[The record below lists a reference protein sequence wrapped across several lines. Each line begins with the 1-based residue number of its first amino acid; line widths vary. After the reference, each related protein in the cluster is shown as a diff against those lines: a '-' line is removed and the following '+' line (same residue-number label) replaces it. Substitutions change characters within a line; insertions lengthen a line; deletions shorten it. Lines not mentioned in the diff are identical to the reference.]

1 MTLPMFLK
9 PLDSLTDEEL
19 MQRVNA
25 NDDDRAYGELYH
37 RHARKLMGFFFRQS
51 GGDEALAA
59 DLTQDTFMRVW
70 TARNKFATSFSR
82 SARDPFGVQDSRFK
96 IQDSGSKVQG
106 ASFRTWMLTIG
117 YNLVKNHY
125 RLSEHQ
131 KQYEQFVVRTGEEV
145 AESNIV
151 EHLDN
156 KAFDQALK
164 QLLEK
169 MSPESRL
176 LFSLRFEEELTI
188 PQIAV
193 VMALPEGT
201 VKSRLHILTQS
212 LKQKL
217 NYHDTVR
224 R

>member
-1 MTLPMFLK
+1 MTIPMFLK
-9 PLDSLTDEEL
+9 PLSSLKDEEL
-19 MQRVNA
+19 MQRVSSK
-25 NDDDRAYGELYH
+25 DDDRAYGELYH
-37 RHARKLMGFFFRQS
+37 RHARRLMGFFFRQS

-59 DLTQDTFMRVW
+59 DLTQDAFMRVW
-70 TARNKFATSFSR
+70 TARDKF
-82 SARDPFGVQDSRFK
+82 
-96 IQDSGSKVQG
+96 SGS
-106 ASFRTWMLTIG
+106 SFRTWLLTIG

-131 KQYEQFVVRTGEEV
+131 KQYEQFVVQTGEEV

-156 KAFDQALK
+156 KAFDQALR

-169 MSPESRL
+169 MPPESRL
-176 LFSLRFEEELTI
+176 LFSLRFEEELTV

-193 VMALPEGT
+193 VMSVPEGT

-217 NYHDTVR
+217 NYHDTV
-224 R
+224 